1 VLKQAGGRRG
11 SCFGHGG
18 HHLPL
23 SCTLPGLNGEICVVV
38 GECELIAL
46 SIPERQAGGPQLAD
60 DYMSPT
66 PLATLDTNSVFRSTY
81 ILGFIT
87 SSFPERT

>member
-23 SCTLPGLNGEICVVV
+23 SCTLPGLNGEICDIA
-38 GECELIAL
+38 GECELVAL

-66 PLATLDTNSVFRSTY
+66 PLAALNSYYSVLQSKVPSCVSLRLVF
-81 ILGFIT
+81 
-87 SSFPERT
+87 